1 MKKNARRILS
11 MICVVSMLMAMFSIN
26 VPAAQAADPWE
37 NKADVSW
44 IDPSRKLVAITFD
57 DGPVG
62 TAPTASSQRIM
73 DVLEKY
79 GLHCTYFYWGEKIN
93 DDNINEIRRAYSLG
107 CELGNHSFTHPYLTN
122 MSADQIK
129 NEIKKTND
137 LLSPIS
143 GNEVTLI
150 RPPYGSTNNTVA
162 NSVGA
167 PMINWSLDSADWN
180 NGNLNTVLNNLRR
193 GIKDGSIVLCHQT
206 YDFTAQAMEILIPE
220 LIEQGYLVVS
230 VSELMKM
237 KGVTMTAGT
246 VYTNQAENKKNITNN
261 GYENL
266 VAAEEKIAALG
277 EGADAAAVKDARAA
291 YDALT
296 EAQKKH
302 LSNFDTLLAA
312 EEAAAEADHAAANAV
327 NQKIAAIG
335 EISRESEAAILAA
348 RAAYD
353 ALTDE
358 QKELVDGID
367 TLNAAE
373 QRLAIL
379 KIDLPFTDV
388 SGWYADD
395 VRYVYYFGLMNG
407 MSNTTFA
414 PNDTLTRA
422 QLVTIL
428 YRMEERDKVEFK
440 GVFTDV
446 PAGQWYSDA
455 VEWAAANG
463 IVNGMGDGTFR
474 PNDAITREQIAAILY
489 RNNNI
494 AIEEG
499 FDSLSEFPD
508 RGDVSSYARDAM
520 CWAVANGLINGI
532 ASNGTTNLKPRA
544 NATRAQIAAII
555 VRYVTMTKAF

>member
-1 MKKNARRILS
+1 MKRSAKRILS
-11 MICVVSMLMAMFSIN
+11 MICVVAMLMAMFSIN

-44 IDPSRKLVAITFD
+44 IDPSKKLVAITFD

-122 MSADQIK
+122 MNAEQIK
-129 NEIKKTND
+129 SEIKKTND

-143 GNEVTLI
+143 GNEVTLV

-162 NSVGA
+162 NNVGA

-180 NGNLNTVLNNLRR
+180 NGNYNSVLSNLRR

-206 YDFTAQAMEILIPE
+206 YDFTAQAMETLIPE

-277 EGADAAAVKDARAA
+277 EGADAAAVAEARAA

-302 LSNFDTLLAA
+302 LSNFDILLAA
-312 EEAAAEADHAAANAV
+312 EEAAAEADHKAANAV
-327 NQKIAAIG
+327 NEKIAAIG
-335 EISRESEAAILAA
+335 NVTRESEATITEA

-358 QKELVDGID
+358 QKLLVESID
-367 TLNAAE
+367 ALNAAE
-373 QRLAIL
+373 EQLAIL
-379 KIDLPFTDV
+379 KTELPFTDV
-388 SGWYADD
+388 SGWYMDSL
-395 VRYVYYFGLMNG
+395 RYVYYYKLMNG
-407 MSNTTFA
+407 TSGTLFS
-414 PNDTLTRA
+414 PNSSLTRA

-428 YRMEERDKVEFK
+428 YRMEGSPEVTFK
-440 GVFTDV
+440 GTFTDV
-446 PAGQWYSDA
+446 EAGKWYSDA
-455 VEWAAANG
+455 IEWAAENK
-463 IVNGMGDGTFR
+463 IVNGMGDGIFK
-474 PNDAITREQIAAILY
+474 PDGYITREQIAAILY
-489 RNNNI
+489 RYSGSSE
-494 AIEEG
+494 AEG
-499 FDSLSEFPD
+499 DLSAFPD
-508 RGDVSSYARDAM
+508 SGDVSNYATDAIS
-520 CWAVANGLINGI
+520 WAVGKGLINGI
-532 ASNGTTNLKPRA
+532 SSNGVTNLKPKA

-555 VRYVTMTKAF
+555 VRFLDMH

>member
-1 MKKNARRILS
+1 MKKSARRILS
-11 MICVVSMLMAMFSIN
+11 MICVVSMLMAMFSFYA
-26 VPAAQAADPWE
+26 PAAQAADPWE

-44 IDPSRKLVAITFD
+44 IDPSKKLVAITFD

-73 DVLEKY
+73 NVLEKY
-79 GLHCTYFYWGEKIN
+79 GLHCTYFYWGEKID

-122 MSADQIK
+122 MNADQIK

-143 GNEVTLI
+143 GNEVTLV
-150 RPPYGSTNNTVA
+150 RPPYGSTNGTVSA
-162 NSVGA
+162 NVGA

-277 EGADAAAVKDARAA
+277 EDSDAAAVAEARAA

-302 LSNFDTLLAA
+302 LSNYDALLAA
-312 EEAAAEADHAAANAV
+312 EEAIAEADHAAANDV
-327 NQKIAAIG
+327 NEKIAAIG
-335 EISRESEAAILAA
+335 EVSRESEAAITEA

-358 QKELVDGID
+358 QKELVEGVDKLD
-367 TLNAAE
+367 AAE
-373 QRLAIL
+373 EQLAIL
-379 KIDLPFTDV
+379 KTELPFIDV
-388 SGWYADD
+388 SGWYMDD
-395 VRYVYYFGLMNG
+395 VRFVYYWKLMNG
-407 MSNTTFA
+407 TA
-414 PNDTLTRA
+414 DTLFSPDADLTRA

-428 YRMEERDKVEFK
+428 YRMEEREKVEFK
-440 GVFTDV
+440 GTFSDV
-446 PAGQWYSDA
+446 PAGTWYSDA
-455 VEWAAANG
+455 VEWAASEG
-463 IVNGMGDGTFR
+463 IVNGVGDGTFK
-474 PNDAITREQIAAILY
+474 PDDVITREQIATILY
-489 RNNNI
+489 R
-494 AIEEG
+494 AVGEPKAEG
-499 FDSLSEFPD
+499 DLSAFPD
-508 RGDVSSYARDAM
+508 SGSVHDFAADALV
-520 CWAVANGLINGI
+520 WATQNGLINGI
-532 ASNGTTNLKPRA
+532 KSGDVTTLAPLA

-555 VRYVTMTKAF
+555 TRFVKLR

>member
-1 MKKNARRILS
+1 MKKSARRILS
-11 MICVVSMLMAMFSIN
+11 MICVVSMLMAMFSFYAP
-26 VPAAQAADPWE
+26 VAQAADPWE

-44 IDPSRKLVAITFD
+44 IDPSKKLVAITFD

-73 DVLEKY
+73 NVLEKY
-79 GLHCTYFYWGEKIN
+79 GLHCTYFYWGEKID

-122 MSADQIK
+122 MNADQIK
-129 NEIKKTND
+129 NEIRKTND

-143 GNEVTLI
+143 GNEVTLV
-150 RPPYGSTNNTVA
+150 RPPYGSTNGTVSA
-162 NSVGA
+162 NVGA

-277 EGADAAAVKDARAA
+277 EDSDAAAVAEARAA

-302 LSNFDTLLAA
+302 LSNYDALLAA
-312 EEAAAEADHAAANAV
+312 EEAIAEADHAAANDV
-327 NQKIAAIG
+327 NEKIAAIG
-335 EISRESEAAILAA
+335 EVSRESEAAITEA

-358 QKELVDGID
+358 QKDLVEGVDKLD
-367 TLNAAE
+367 AAE
-373 QRLAIL
+373 EQLAIL
-379 KIDLPFTDV
+379 KTELPFIDV
-388 SGWYADD
+388 SGWYMDD
-395 VRYVYYFGLMNG
+395 VRFVYYWKLMNG
-407 MSNTTFA
+407 TA
-414 PNDTLTRA
+414 DTLFSPDADLTRA

-428 YRMEERDKVEFK
+428 YRMEEREKVEFK
-440 GVFTDV
+440 GTFSDV
-446 PAGQWYSDA
+446 PAGTWYSDA
-455 VEWAAANG
+455 VEWAASEG
-463 IVNGMGDGTFR
+463 IVNGVGDGTFK
-474 PNDAITREQIAAILY
+474 PDDVITREQIATILY
-489 RNNNI
+489 R
-494 AIEEG
+494 AVGEPKVEG
-499 FDSLSEFPD
+499 DLSTFPD
-508 RGDVSSYARDAM
+508 SGSVHDFAADALV
-520 CWAVANGLINGI
+520 WATQNGLINGI
-532 ASNGTTNLKPRA
+532 KSGDVTTLAPLA

-555 VRYVTMTKAF
+555 TRFVKLR

>member
-1 MKKNARRILS
+1 
-11 MICVVSMLMAMFSIN
+11 MICVVAMLMAMFSIN

-44 IDPSRKLVAITFD
+44 IDPSKKLVAITFD

-122 MSADQIK
+122 MNADQIR

-143 GNEVTLI
+143 GNEVTLV

-162 NSVGA
+162 NNVGA

-180 NGNLNTVLNNLRR
+180 NGNYNSVLSNLRR

-206 YDFTAQAMEILIPE
+206 YDFTAQAMETLIPE

-277 EGADAAAVKDARAA
+277 EDADAAAVAEARAA

-312 EEAAAEADHAAANAV
+312 EEAAAEADHKAANAV
-327 NQKIAAIG
+327 SEKIAAIG
-335 EISRESEAAILAA
+335 EISLESEAAI
-348 RAAYD
+348 
-353 ALTDE
+353 
-358 QKELVDGID
+358 
-367 TLNAAE
+367 
-373 QRLAIL
+373 
-379 KIDLPFTDV
+379 
-388 SGWYADD
+388 
-395 VRYVYYFGLMNG
+395 
-407 MSNTTFA
+407 
-414 PNDTLTRA
+414 
-422 QLVTIL
+422 
-428 YRMEERDKVEFK
+428 
-440 GVFTDV
+440 
-446 PAGQWYSDA
+446 
-455 VEWAAANG
+455 
-463 IVNGMGDGTFR
+463 
-474 PNDAITREQIAAILY
+474 
-489 RNNNI
+489 
-494 AIEEG
+494 
-499 FDSLSEFPD
+499 
-508 RGDVSSYARDAM
+508 
-520 CWAVANGLINGI
+520 
-532 ASNGTTNLKPRA
+532 
-544 NATRAQIAAII
+544 I
-555 VRYVTMTKAF
+555 VRFLDMH